1 MLHPVK
7 GPRKA
12 TKKKIVLML
21 KTMDHDLNINFSAQ
35 T

>member
-1 MLHPVK
+1 MLHPDE

-12 TKKKIVLML
+12 TKKLVLML
-21 KTMDHDLNINFSAQ
+21 KTMDHDLNINFSTQ